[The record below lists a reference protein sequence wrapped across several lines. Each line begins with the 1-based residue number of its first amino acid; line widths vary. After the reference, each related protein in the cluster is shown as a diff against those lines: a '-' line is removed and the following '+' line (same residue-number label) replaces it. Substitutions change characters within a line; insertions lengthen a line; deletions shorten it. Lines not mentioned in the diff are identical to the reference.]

1 MWANADN
8 LFFFSFEHSGA
19 YGLSSKQQLVKLIS
33 TIVSLQKVDSRNTGR
48 GKRRSRASAKRQAE
62 SSTYERRSGLLEEDT
77 KMMMTKKRS
86 MMEKKKRSMKKKR
99 MKKQEERIL

>member
-1 MWANADN
+1 MCANADN
-8 LFFFSFEHSGA
+8 FFFFSFEHSGA

-33 TIVSLQKVDSRNTGR
+33 TIASLQKVDSRNTGR
-48 GKRRSRASAKRQAE
+48 GKRRSRASAKRRAE

-77 KMMMTKKRS
+77 KMMMMKKRRTR
-86 MMEKKKRSMKKKR
+86 KKKKKKKR